1 MKLFLTAALSFAV
14 SFIISF
20 LLTRHIRSSRREY
33 FRRGYSEGWNALAAH
48 LREQGILPVSEE
60 EVK

>member
-20 LLTRHIRSSRREY
+20 LLTRHIRSDRREY
-33 FRRGYSEGWNALAAH
+33 FKRGYSAGWNALAAY
-48 LREQGILPVSEE
+48 LREQGVLPASEE